1 MGSLLRDI
9 ILTYVVALSVSMD
22 APVSRRLKAK
32 RLGEGGTQTFDDD
45 KYNIINL
52 GLQEVILLIFGY
64 HTTQFPLNPSISDD
78 FAFPEQ

>member
-32 RLGEGGTQTFDDD
+32 RLGEGGTQTFDI
-45 KYNIINL
+45 YIICNIIKKSRGNL
-52 GLQEVILLIFGY
+52 
-64 HTTQFPLNPSISDD
+64 
-78 FAFPEQ
+78 

>member
-32 RLGEGGTQTFDDD
+32 RLGEGGTQTFDDH
-45 KYNIINL
+45 KYIMVAC
-52 GLQEVILLIFGY
+52 GLQGLRG
-64 HTTQFPLNPSISDD
+64 
-78 FAFPEQ
+78 